1 MDHTDNFSGN
11 AAELA
16 ARAIELGREYGLP
29 VDPDKTNERLV
40 RYYVTEGVVDRP
52 DRVGRDAAYGQ
63 RHLLQLLTARRMAQ
77 AGMSLAVIAEH
88 NGNALTRALA
98 EGLAKPLPTQA
109 ELLVGRFMRGKP
121 APQGRGA
128 AMPTAAAPAHRPS
141 MALPDVLDEVRS
153 FRDDVIVAMQSLLQE
168 SISTRQLLLELGNT
182 WSHIQ
187 DLSKTV
193 AVLADEVPARHGQ
206 LLKMQ
211 AESQARMHDV
221 IEHRAHALVEA
232 MEQLQASVY
241 RHLAEH
247 QARQAEDTKSLLQMI
262 DQLARRLDSIA
273 ARPPPE
279 PGPKA

>member
-1 MDHTDNFSGN
+1 MDQTEGFTGN

-109 ELLVGRFMRGKP
+109 ELLVGRFMQGKP
-121 APQGRGA
+121 APQGRGP

-153 FRDDVIVAMQSLLQE
+153 FKDDVIVAMQSLLQE
-168 SISTRQLLLELGNT
+168 SIVTRQLLLELGNT

-187 DLSKTV
+187 DLPKIV
-193 AVLADEVPARHGQ
+193 AVLADEMPARHEQ

-211 AESQARMHDV
+211 AESQASMHQLV
-221 IEHRAHALVEA
+221 EHRAHAIVEA

-247 QARQAEDTKSLLQMI
+247 QARQAEDTKYLLQMI